1 MGKKVYLLRHA
12 KSDWSNMA
20 LADRD
25 RPLNKRGEK
34 ASSLIGARLAED
46 GFQVDQVICS
56 TAQRAVQTLERVV
69 AAGSF
74 NWQVDYTCCLYGA
87 GANRLLSVI
96 HKQDD
101 KHDSILLVGHNPG
114 LEELALALS
123 FSGDP
128 GLFRKVR
135 KKVPTGSLISL
146 DFNHDSFAQIGVGTG
161 KLVNFMRPKHEFLQP
176 A

>member
-1 MGKKVYLLRHA
+1 
-12 KSDWSNMA
+12 MA

-34 ASSLIGARLAED
+34 ASSLIGKRLSEE
-46 GFQVDQVICS
+46 GFTVDHVVCS
-56 TAQRAVQTLERVV
+56 TAQRAVQTLERVT
-69 AAGSF
+69 AAGGF
-74 NWQVDYTCCLYGA
+74 DWPVDYSSCLYGA

-96 HKQDD
+96 HQQDD
-101 KHDSILLVGHNPG
+101 SLESILLVGHNPG

-123 FSGDP
+123 ISGDP
-128 GLFRKVR
+128 GLFKKVR

-146 DFNHDSFAQIGVGTG
+146 EFNHDSFSQIGVGTG
-161 KLVNFMRPKHEFLQP
+161 RLVNFMRPKHEFLQP